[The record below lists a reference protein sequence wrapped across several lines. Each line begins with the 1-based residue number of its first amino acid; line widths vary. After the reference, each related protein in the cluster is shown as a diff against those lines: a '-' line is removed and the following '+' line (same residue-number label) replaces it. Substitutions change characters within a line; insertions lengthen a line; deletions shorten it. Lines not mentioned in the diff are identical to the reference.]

1 MAAVVERDLFRNR
14 RVLYCA
20 FGTLKPMQPKV
31 PQSYNQPVVEEN
43 LHRVVRTPRFI
54 MFRCMQGRE
63 RVRERER
70 EIERE
75 SEKMQ
80 HDSSLSIYIYICLYI
95 VNGFV
100 YGYKVR
106 YDIYIYICIHTC
118 TRASSS
124 LLTCWMHLKLH
135 VLLGGFMG

>member
-43 LHRVVRTPRFI
+43 LHRVVRAPRFI

-63 RVRERER
+63 RVRERE
-70 EIERE
+70 IERE

-80 HDSSLSIYIYICLYI
+80 HDSSLYICLYI
-95 VNGFV
+95 YN
-100 YGYKVR
+100 
-106 YDIYIYICIHTC
+106 
-118 TRASSS
+118 
-124 LLTCWMHLKLH
+124 
-135 VLLGGFMG
+135 